1 MAPQIRSAGSI
12 ASSAGRRQKKRTT
25 STPRNEIA
33 FTRKVT
39 AGPAAATTSP
49 ARAGPRARAMLK
61 PMLPR
66 VTAAGRS
73 SRGTMSG
80 TLACQAGPLRA
91 APRPRR
97 KVKARRSPGVVAWA
111 AVNAHRPKAA
121 RVIQVWVTRS
131 RRRRSSTSATAPAGS
146 ESRNIGRL
154 VAACTS
160 ATRAGDGLS
169 VVIIHDAPTFWNQVP
184 MFDATLAIHS
194 QRKIVCRNGLQ
205 VERGSGVGIAAR
217 LRSGEIGEIVGGGL
231 QEFSSAP
238 DQIHR
243 LLLLDSHLDLIIG
256 ELANLEGP
264 EQKLVKSSIQLIGT
278 GEDQSVL
285 RYDLSMTR

>member
-97 KVKARRSPGVVAWA
+97 KVKERRSPGVVALA
-111 AVNAHRPKAA
+111 AVNAQRPKAA

-131 RRRRSSTSATAPAGS
+131 SRRRSSTSATAPAGS

-154 VAACTS
+154 VAAWTS
-160 ATRAGDGLS
+160 ATRMGDGLS
-169 VVIIHDAPTFWNQVP
+169 VVIIHDAPTFWNHVP
-184 MFDATLAIHS
+184 TFEATLAIHS
-194 QRKIVCRNGLQ
+194 QRKIVCRSGLQ
-205 VERGSGVGIAAR
+205 VERGSGGGTEDQKV
-217 LRSGEIGEIVGGGL
+217 SGGEGEPPWKGGYRRAWGFNPRRGGL
-231 QEFSSAP
+231 TRRS
-238 DQIHR
+238 D
-243 LLLLDSHLDLIIG
+243 
-256 ELANLEGP
+256 GP
-264 EQKLVKSSIQLIGT
+264 VRSIAKRAHPVST
-278 GEDQSVL
+278 
-285 RYDLSMTR
+285 

>member
-97 KVKARRSPGVVAWA
+97 KVKARRSPGVVALA
-111 AVNAHRPKAA
+111 AVNAQRPKAA

-131 RRRRSSTSATAPAGS
+131 SRRRSSTSATAPAGS

-154 VAACTS
+154 VAAWTS
-160 ATRAGDGLS
+160 ATRMGDGLS

-184 MFDATLAIHS
+184 TFEATLAIHS
-194 QRKIVCRNGLQ
+194 QRKIVCRSGLQ
-205 VERGSGVGIAAR
+205 VERGLGGGRGAA
-217 LRSGEIGEIVGGGL
+217 LWEILEIGHGGIQKPLSSRDHLQDNLRLDWNPDLVVGEVPEI
-231 QEFSSAP
+231 ES
-238 DQIHR
+238 
-243 LLLLDSHLDLIIG
+243 IG
-256 ELANLEGP
+256 KEG
-264 EQKLVKSSIQLIGT
+264 VIG
-278 GEDQSVL
+278 
-285 RYDLSMTR
+285 RI